1 MVGCSALE
9 LLDQRPADA
18 DSSVFGHHVH
28 PLDLA
33 RPRLHG
39 GEGAARHHGVA
50 SAGGDDGDGLARDR
64 GQRPAVLLGF
74 VAVSHG
80 ELGSVGPEQA
90 QDVRIV
96 RSGVGE
102 GHCGH
107 VLICSVARWVP
118 MSTG

>member
-1 MVGCSALE
+1 VVGRSTLE
-9 LLDQRPADA
+9 LRDQRTADPDA
-18 DSSVFGHHVH
+18 SVLGHHVH

-33 RPRLHG
+33 RSGLHG
-39 GEGAARHHGVA
+39 CEGAAADHVVGAAH
-50 SAGGDDGDGLARDR
+50 GDDGDGLARDL

-80 ELGSVGPEQA
+80 ELGSVGPEEA